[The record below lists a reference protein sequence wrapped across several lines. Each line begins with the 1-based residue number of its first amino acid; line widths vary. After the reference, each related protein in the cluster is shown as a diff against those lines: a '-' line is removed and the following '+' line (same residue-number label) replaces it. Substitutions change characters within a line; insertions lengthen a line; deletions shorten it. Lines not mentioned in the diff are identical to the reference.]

1 MSYPVEQTGQ
11 VLPANDITLDDV
23 NKNLLSRLNDLINDA
38 DADELLSI
46 ADTVAKLN
54 ASRRNNDQFLR
65 PPDQDEES
73 ERERSATIGEL
84 IRGR

>member
-23 NKNLLSRLNDLINDA
+23 NKNLLSRLNDLINSA
-38 DADELLSI
+38 DANDLLSI
-46 ADTVAKLN
+46 ADAVAKLN

-65 PPDQDEES
+65 PPDQDEEL

-84 IRGR
+84 IGGR